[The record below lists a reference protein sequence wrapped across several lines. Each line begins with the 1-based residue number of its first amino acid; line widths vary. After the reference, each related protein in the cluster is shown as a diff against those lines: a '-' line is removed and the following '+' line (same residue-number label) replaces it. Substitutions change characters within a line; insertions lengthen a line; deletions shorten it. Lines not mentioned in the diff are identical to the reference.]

1 MPRKWSHPGRQ
12 HSSQWLQVVL
22 ACLDELHE
30 QPRRTA
36 MPGLSFFVQN
46 IEQGVHQLQLSVGH
60 IALLDAAEMTSSSI
74 RNSTTAISG
83 KGVPLLDELH
93 ESHFRCQV
101 SYDDSTDWQ
110 TVVHWTFCVEGSR
123 LGPKTFRDFGNPA
136 WMAVACLYVFWT
148 RSGVYP
154 TPWRGLPDNVLV
166 TFTWPEVP
174 PLQIPQR
181 RFFEFLPAR

>member
-12 HSSQWLQVVL
+12 HSSQCLQVVL

-83 KGVPLLDELH
+83 KGYPCSMNCTKVISAVRCHMTTRQAGRPSCLGHSAWKVHALDPRPSVILATPHGWPLLA
-93 ESHFRCQV
+93 CM
-101 SYDDSTDWQ
+101 Y
-110 TVVHWTFCVEGSR
+110 
-123 LGPKTFRDFGNPA
+123 FGQEAAYIPHHGE
-136 WMAVACLYVFWT
+136 ACWIMF
-148 RSGVYP
+148 S
-154 TPWRGLPDNVLV
+154 
-166 TFTWPEVP
+166 
-174 PLQIPQR
+174 
-181 RFFEFLPAR
+181 